1 MQNPWGALPTMS
13 YLSTE
18 IDDLN
23 IIPKAVSWGWDFS
36 IKISING
43 EFSDIYGITST
54 LFFKK
59 ISQTKKLS
67 DALIQ

>member
-1 MQNPWGALPTMS
+1 MS
-13 YLSTE
+13 YLSIQ

-23 IIPKAVSWGWDFS
+23 ITPKAVSWGWDFS

-54 LFFKK
+54 AFFKK